1 MNRAELRRAEVAKE
15 KQTKTF
21 VLTQAQIDQMKKD
34 MVKEAIDKAIDQAFI
49 IMLALPLEV
58 LITEEY
64 WMKSAKKKIPKFM
77 NDVLRLYKAYE
88 AGDLTIE
95 EMAMDLQEFAG
106 IEVDPVFGV
115 KKVEVTNE
123 R

>member
-115 KKVEVTNE
+115 KKVEVSNE